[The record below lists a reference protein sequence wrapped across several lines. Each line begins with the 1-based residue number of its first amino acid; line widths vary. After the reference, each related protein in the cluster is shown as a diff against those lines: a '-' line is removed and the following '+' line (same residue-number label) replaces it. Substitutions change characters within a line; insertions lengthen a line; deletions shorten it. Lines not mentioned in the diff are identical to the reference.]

1 MKIKKNERLI
11 PQMIVALGLT
21 STIVLAGLGIALNN
35 RKQDLINH
43 HEQLM
48 QQKGSCLVEFMQSEE
63 FKDVY
68 NTHCEI
74 INEQLNDDRITPD
87 MHEDKLAHLNS
98 SEFIENVMN
107 TSNNKQIIKQLQDL
121 NADMAMTE
129 KKANSYNAPITIS
142 LLASV
147 IDAFASLFYVKKR
160 RQAQEIDEPFNRDV
174 KFYSDYNEPHK
185 HKQHT
190 IDKPKSSTKDEEE
203 LDLPVQV
210 KIKL

>member
-48 QQKGSCLVEFMQSEE
+48 QQKGSYLVEFMQSEE

-68 NTHCEI
+68 NTHYEI

-87 MHEDKLAHLNS
+87 MYEDKLAHLNS
-98 SEFIENVMN
+98 SKFIENVMN

-121 NADMAMTE
+121 NADIAMTE

-185 HKQHT
+185 HKQHN
-190 IDKPKSSTKDEEE
+190 KPKSSTENEEE